1 MPTFSYV
8 ALDIHG
14 EEIKGFLEATNLSIA
29 TAQLR
34 DMGYFPTTIREQ
46 TAAVGKGAPARGARP
61 AGGGMQINIKIPGLT
76 TRVGI
81 KDLTT
86 FTRELA
92 TLIDAGLPVVRSL
105 NILKEQSKGGALK
118 DILTDIVENIEGG
131 SSLSEAL
138 SRHPKTFSKLYINM
152 MKAGEV
158 GGVLEQV
165 LDKTAQFLEKDMS
178 LKRKI
183 KGAMMY
189 PILVTC
195 AIVGILSVIMIFV
208 IPQFIST
215 LKDLAG
221 DAPLPGPTQLLLHMV
236 NLVTG
241 RDFFKVPNFVWV
253 ILGIILFII
262 IYKVIVT
269 KFLQVRYLMD
279 MLKLKLPIFGVLVK
293 KSTVARFARTFGTL
307 ITSGVPVLQALNIVK
322 DTSGNEVLSKNVI
335 TVHDAV
341 REGESIARPMSQ
353 SKFFPPMVINMVDV
367 GEETGALDNMLIKVA
382 DSYEAD
388 VDVAVEGLSSL
399 MEPILIIIMGV
410 IVGSIVIALYMPL
423 IGIAQGISASA
434 GGG

>member
-1 MPTFSYV
+1 VSSFSYV

-14 EEIKGFLEATNLSIA
+14 EEIKGFLEAANVNTA
-29 TAQLR
+29 TSQLR
-34 DMGYFPTTIREQ
+34 DMGYFPTSVKEQ
-46 TAAVGKGAPARGARP
+46 KGTYGKGSHGK
-61 AGGGMQINIKIPGLT
+61 AGKSPGGMSFSIKIPGFSNK
-76 TRVGI
+76 VGI
-81 KDLTT
+81 NDLMT

-105 NILKEQSKGGALK
+105 NILKEQSKPGALK
-118 DILTDIVENIEGG
+118 DILTDVVDSIEGG

-138 SRHPKTFSKLYINM
+138 ARHPRTFSKLYINM

-165 LDKTAQFLEKDMS
+165 LDKTAQFLEKDVS
-178 LKRKI
+178 LRRKI

-189 PILVTC
+189 PILVTV
-195 AIVGILSVIMIFV
+195 AIIGILSVIMIVV
-208 IPQFIST
+208 IPQFMTT
-215 LKDLAG
+215 LEDLAG
-221 DAPLPGPTQLLLHMV
+221 DQPLPAPTKLLLDMV
-236 NLVTG
+236 NLITG
-241 RDFFKVPNFVWV
+241 RDFFLPNFVW
-253 ILGIILFII
+253 LFIGI
-262 IYKVIVT
+262 VLLVVIFKIVVG
-269 KFLQVRYLMD
+269 KFLKVRYLVD
-279 MLKLKLPIFGVLVK
+279 MTKLKLPIFGSLIK
-293 KSTVARFARTFGTL
+293 KATVARFARTFGTL

-335 TVHDAV
+335 IVHDAV
-341 REGESIARPMSQ
+341 REGESIARPMAE

-410 IVGSIVIALYMPL
+410 IVGFIVIALYMPL
-423 IGIAQGISASA
+423 ISIAQGISN
-434 GGG
+434 

>member
-1 MPTFSYV
+1 MSSFSYV

-14 EEIKGFLEATNLSIA
+14 EEIKGFLEAANVNTA
-29 TAQLR
+29 TSQLR
-34 DMGYFPTTIREQ
+34 DMGYFPTSVKEQ
-46 TAAVGKGAPARGARP
+46 KGTYGKGSQAK
-61 AGGGMQINIKIPGLT
+61 AGKSPGGMSFNIKIPGFSNK
-76 TRVGI
+76 VGI
-81 KDLTT
+81 NDLMT

-105 NILKEQSKGGALK
+105 NILKEQSKPGALK

-138 SRHPKTFSKLYINM
+138 ARHPRTFSKLYINM

-165 LDKTAQFLEKDMS
+165 LDKTAQFLEKDVS

-189 PILVTC
+189 PILVTV
-195 AIVGILSVIMIFV
+195 AIVGILSVIMIVV
-208 IPQFIST
+208 IPQFMTT
-215 LKDLAG
+215 LTDLAG
-221 DAPLPGPTQLLLHMV
+221 DQPLPAPTKLLLDMV
-236 NLVTG
+236 NLITG
-241 RDFFKVPNFVWV
+241 RDFFLPNFVWLF
-253 ILGIILFII
+253 IGIILLV
-262 IYKVIVT
+262 VIFKIVVG
-269 KFLQVRYLMD
+269 KFLKVRYLMD
-279 MLKLKLPIFGVLVK
+279 MMKLKIPVFGGLIK
-293 KSTVARFARTFGTL
+293 KATVARFARTFGTL

-341 REGESIARPMSQ
+341 REGESIARPMAE

-410 IVGSIVIALYMPL
+410 IVGFIVIALYMPL
-423 IGIAQGISASA
+423 IGIAQGIS
-434 GGG
+434 G

>member
-1 MPTFSYV
+1 MPAFGYV

-14 EEIKGFLEATNLSIA
+14 KEVKGVLDAANVNIA

-34 DMGYFPTTIREQ
+34 DMGYFPTTIKEQ
-46 TAAVGKGAPARGARP
+46 SGVAGKGAPARGRK
-61 AGGGMQINIKIPGLT
+61 AGGGMQFNIKIPGLT

-81 KDLTT
+81 NNLMT

-105 NILKEQSKGGALK
+105 NILKEQSKQGALK
-118 DILTDIVENIEGG
+118 DILTDVVENIEGG

-138 SRHPKTFSKLYINM
+138 ARHPKTFSKLYVNM
-152 MKAGEV
+152 IRAGEV

-165 LDKTAQFLEKDMS
+165 LDKTAQFLEKDVS

-189 PILVTC
+189 PILVTV
-195 AIVGILSVIMIFV
+195 AIVGILSVIMIVV

-215 LKDLAG
+215 LADLAG
-221 DAPLPGPTQLLLHMV
+221 DAPLPVPTQILLNAV
-236 NLVTG
+236 NLITG
-241 RDFFKVPNFVWV
+241 KQIPHVPNFVWV
-253 ILGIILFII
+253 TIGIILLVT
-262 IYKVIVT
+262 IYKIVVG
-269 KFLQVRYLMD
+269 KFIKVKYIVD
-279 MLKLKLPIFGVLVK
+279 MLKLKIFIFGPLVK
-293 KSTVARFARTFGTL
+293 KATVARFARTFGTL

-322 DTSGNEVLSKNVI
+322 DTSGNEVLSKSVVMI
-335 TVHDAV
+335 HDAV
-341 REGESIARPMSQ
+341 REGESIARPMEE

-382 DSYEAD
+382 DSYEED

-410 IVGSIVIALYMPL
+410 IVGFIVIALYMPL
-423 IGIAQGISASA
+423 ISIATNMS
-434 GGG
+434 GGGGGG

>member
-14 EEIKGFLEATNLSIA
+14 KEVKGFLEATNVNIA

-34 DMGYFPTTIREQ
+34 DMGYFPTAVREQ
-46 TAAVGKGAPARGARP
+46 SETAGAGKGGPAKGGKA
-61 AGGGMQINIKIPGLT
+61 AGGIQFSLKIPWLS

-81 KDLTT
+81 NELTT

-118 DILTDIVENIEGG
+118 DILADIVANIEGG

-138 SRHPKTFSKLYINM
+138 ARHPKTFSKLYINM

-165 LDKTAQFLEKDMS
+165 LDKTAQFLEKDVA

-195 AIVGILSVIMIFV
+195 AIVGILSVIMIVV
-208 IPQFIST
+208 IPQFITT
-215 LKDLAG
+215 LSDLAG
-221 DAPLPGPTQLLLHMV
+221 DAALPGPTQLLLSIV

-241 RDFFKVPNFVWV
+241 RDFLKVPNFVWGV
-253 ILGIILFII
+253 LGIILLGI
-262 IYKVIVT
+262 IYRIIVG
-269 KFLQVRYLMD
+269 KFLQVRYFMD
-279 MLKLKLPIFGVLVK
+279 MVKLKLPVFGGLVK
-293 KSTVARFARTFGTL
+293 KATVARFARTFGTL

-322 DTSGNEVLSKNVI
+322 DTSGNEVLSKSVV

-341 REGESIARPMSQ
+341 REGESIARPMAE
-353 SKFFPPMVINMVDV
+353 SKFFPPMIVNMVDV

-388 VDVAVEGLSSL
+388 VDVAVDGLSSL
-399 MEPILIIIMGV
+399 MEPILIIVMGV
-410 IVGSIVIALYMPL
+410 IVGFIVIALYMPL
-423 IGIAQGISASA
+423 IGIAQKIS
-434 GGG
+434 

>member
-1 MPTFSYV
+1 MPAFNYV

-14 EEIKGFLEATNLSIA
+14 EEIKGILDAGNVNSA

-34 DMGYFPTTIREQ
+34 DMGYFPTSVKEQ
-46 TAAVGKGAPARGARP
+46 TGPVGKGGYTRG
-61 AGGGMQINIKIPGLT
+61 GGKTAKGMQINIKIPGLT

-105 NILKEQSKGGALK
+105 NILKEQSKPGALK
-118 DILTDIVENIEGG
+118 DILADIVENIEGG

-152 MKAGEV
+152 MRAGEV

-165 LDKTAQFLEKDMS
+165 LDKTAQFLEKDIS

-189 PILVTC
+189 PILVTV
-195 AIVGILSVIMIFV
+195 AIVGILSVIMIVV
-208 IPQFIST
+208 IPQFIKT
-215 LKDLAG
+215 LEDLAG
-221 DAPLPGPTQLLLHMV
+221 DAALPAPTQLLLNMV
-236 NLVTG
+236 NLITG
-241 RDFFKVPNFVWV
+241 RDFFNIPNFVWL
-253 ILGIILFII
+253 IIGIILLIT
-262 IYKVIVT
+262 IYKIIVG
-269 KFLQVRYLMD
+269 KFIKVKYFVD
-279 MLKLKLPIFGVLVK
+279 MIKLKIFIFGPLVK
-293 KSTVARFARTFGTL
+293 KATVARFARTFGTL

-322 DTSGNEVLSKNVI
+322 DTSGNEVLSKSVVV
-335 TVHDAV
+335 VHNAV
-341 REGESIARPMSQ
+341 REGESIARPMSE

-399 MEPILIIIMGV
+399 IEPILIIAMGV
-410 IVGSIVIALYMPL
+410 IVGFIVIALYMPL
-423 IGIAQGISASA
+423 IGIAQKIA
-434 GGG
+434 